1 MEKKA
6 LEKISFW
13 NSNKYEMQA
22 RLFKGNSDE
31 LLLYIVGIGGTYG
44 VFGNLLSD
52 LAMQNDTS
60 FLWPMFED
68 THDKRTTRRI
78 NSNGSL
84 EEVVTGATWA
94 SLKNL
99 QSEYDALLDY
109 IKKNCFKK
117 ISIVA
122 VCGGCSKVIYY
133 MLNNPEFKNMVSNL
147 VLLAPEDYKLIE
159 IHPKNLGMKEEA
171 IDNLLHSGENKVL
184 SKQFMG
190 YMDMSSKTYLEYLYL
205 KKYNTLPYYD
215 TKSDLSY
222 LKKIDMPVKIYM
234 GQYDRSIKD
243 EPDGG
248 IERLTHLTNGFSNAQ
263 YAIVSDSVHLFY
275 DKEVEVVKSIAE
287 FLNYKHIKMEGEK
300 DYV

>member
-1 MEKKA
+1 MEKKV

-52 LAMQNDTS
+52 LAKQNDAS

-68 THDKRTTRRI
+68 THDKRITRRI
-78 NSNGSL
+78 NSNGTI

-99 QSEYDALLDY
+99 TSEYDALFDY
-109 IKKNCFKK
+109 IKNNAYKK

-133 MLNNPEFKNMVSNL
+133 LLNNPKFKNMVGNL

-159 IHPKNLGMKEEA
+159 IHPKNVGMKEEA
-171 IDNLLHSGENKVL
+171 IDNLLHSAENKVL

-205 KKYNTLPYYD
+205 KQYNTLPYYD
-215 TKSDLSY
+215 TRSDLSY
-222 LKKIDMPVKIYM
+222 LKRIDMPVKIYM

-243 EPDGG
+243 ELDGG
-248 IERLTHLTNGFSNAQ
+248 IGRLTHLTNGFSNAQ
-263 YAIVSDSVHLFY
+263 YTIVSDSVHLFY
-275 DKEVEVVKSIAE
+275 DKEVEVVKSIAD
-287 FLNYKHIKMEGEK
+287 FLNYKHIKMGWEK
-300 DYV
+300 DNV